1 MRRLDDTTILTR
13 FRLVGFRGELSWT
26 FRVNNHLIIKV
37 LVLDNEMV
45 FSSVRSRML
54 VPIFHGVLTVG
65 KGARLSN
72 VEIIIL
78 PRSLI

>member
-26 FRVNNHLIIKV
+26 FRVNNHLITKV

-54 VPIFHGVLTVG
+54 VPIFHGVFTVG
-65 KGARLSN
+65 KGARLSD